1 MYVIKN
7 YLTDETVAIV
17 SREEDA
23 VAMTQSRMPNEP
35 VLIYVAE
42 KPQSEVDSTE

>member
-1 MYVIKN
+1 MYIVKN

-17 SREEDA
+17 TREADA
-23 VAMTQSRMPNEP
+23 IAMTQSRMPNEP

-42 KPQSEVDSTE
+42 KPQSEVDN